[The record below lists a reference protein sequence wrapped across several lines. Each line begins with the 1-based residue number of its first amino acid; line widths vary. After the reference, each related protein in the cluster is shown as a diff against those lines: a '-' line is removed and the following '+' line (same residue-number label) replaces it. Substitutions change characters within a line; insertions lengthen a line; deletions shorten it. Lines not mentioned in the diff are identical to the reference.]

1 MSKPPSAP
9 WWAWPAMLSL
19 DGPLFVLFSRAAVC
33 GLSSVRRADTAFVLS
48 LVWIGYATDRW
59 LDVRH
64 DADACTWRHASAGR
78 HGPWIF
84 AVATG
89 AGLCSLLAGVRL
101 SDLWPEGPVRWWP
114 LICAAILCARW
125 LGLGWFLRSLGIACL
140 MSMFAGWGEHPA
152 FLDLVCVALIA
163 MSNLAAI
170 RLAERTEERTVFWS
184 QAFLTIGVAVLAIL
198 RPCALTIASAAGMG
212 LLCVMGA
219 APARN
224 VERRRALVDAATFFV
239 FASAIAFS

>member
-1 MSKPPSAP
+1 MPKPPSAP
-9 WWAWPAMLSL
+9 WWAWPAMWSL
-19 DGPLFVLFSRAAVC
+19 DGPLFVLLSRAAVC

-59 LDVRH
+59 LDARH
-64 DADACTWRHASAGR
+64 DDDASTWRHASAGR

-84 AVATG
+84 AVAIG
-89 AGLCSLLAGVRL
+89 AGLCSLLVGVRL

-125 LGLGWFLRSLGIACL
+125 LGLGWFLRALGIACL
-140 MSMFAGWGEHPA
+140 MSMFAGWGERPA
-152 FLDLVCVALIA
+152 FLDLVCVALVA

-170 RLAERTEERTVFWS
+170 RLAERPEDRTAFWS
-184 QAFLTIGVAVLAIL
+184 QAFLAAGGIVLAML
-198 RPCALTIASAAGMG
+198 RPGALTIASSAGMG

-219 APARN
+219 IPAGDA
-224 VERRRALVDAATFFV
+224 ERRRALVDAVTFCV
-239 FASAIAFS
+239 FAAAIAFS